1 MFSWI
6 GHGTH
11 CSTIVGNLWL
21 RPASYLNVACGF
33 KSHCQVFSYV
43 PYRTTGKHVTSS
55 ERQGGGE
62 CEKECRWEGYSPP
75 SLCGTGTSSPHIQV
89 LHLKLFSLSFG
100 KCSILEWFIFI
111 LSVHILYLLCH
122 LVNLELL
129 KNAEGVSFTM
139 PLNMTAVTGCSGGC
153 RLSKL
158 PCSAA

>member
-1 MFSWI
+1 M
-6 GHGTH
+6 H
-11 CSTIVGNLWL
+11 CSTIIRNLWL
-21 RPASYLNVACGF
+21 RPALYLNVACGF
-33 KSHCQVFSYV
+33 KSHCQVFSCV
-43 PYRTTGKHVTSS
+43 PYRATGKHVTSS

-89 LHLKLFSLSFG
+89 LRLRLFSLSFG

-129 KNAEGVSFTM
+129 KNVSFIM
-139 PLNMTAVTGCSGGC
+139 PLNMTAVTVCSGGC